1 MRLVL
6 TGATG
11 FAGSAV
17 LDQLLT
23 WPGVDAIMTLTRRP
37 LDREDDRI
45 TSVVIG
51 DFEQYDPRLLATLG
65 EYDACI
71 WALGAKSSDVSDPSA
86 YSRVTHDYTL
96 ALARGLAENNHDRF
110 VFCYL
115 SGMGATAN
123 PSTRLPWERATRLAK
138 GQTEYDLRAL
148 ARDHAGFH
156 TVSFRPGGILPAD
169 TSRLLVSAL
178 SPITVTVTELAQ
190 ALIGVALGTAPGAP
204 DVIHNSAIRR
214 LSRIGPGAPGA
225 SS

>member
-11 FAGSAV
+11 FVGSAV

-23 WPGVDAIMTLTRRP
+23 WPGVDAITTLTRRP

-45 TSVVIG
+45 SNVVLG
-51 DFEQYDPRLLATLG
+51 DFERYDPRLLATLG

-71 WALGAKSSDVSDPSA
+71 WALGAKSSDVKDPSA
-86 YSRVTHDYTL
+86 YTRVTHDYTL
-96 ALARGLAENNHDRF
+96 ALARGLAASDHDRF

-115 SGMGATAN
+115 SGMGATSD

-138 GQTEYDLRAL
+138 GQTEHDLRVL
-148 ARDHAGFH
+148 ARDNAGFRA
-156 TVSFRPGGILPAD
+156 VSFRPGGILPAD
-169 TSRLLVSAL
+169 TGRFLVSAL
-178 SPITVTVTELAQ
+178 SPFTVTVTELAQ
-190 ALIGVALGTAPGAP
+190 ALIGVALGEAPGAP

-214 LSRIGPGAPGA
+214 LGSGRPAAGQPIG
-225 SS
+225 